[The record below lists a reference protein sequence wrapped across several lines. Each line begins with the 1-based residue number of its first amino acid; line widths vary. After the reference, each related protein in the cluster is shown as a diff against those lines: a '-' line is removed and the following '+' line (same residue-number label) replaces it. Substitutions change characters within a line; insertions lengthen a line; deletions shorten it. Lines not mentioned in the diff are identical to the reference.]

1 MRTIVSRTC
10 AEVGIAARRAL
21 RTRNF
26 RPGKGFSSQ
35 GVGAGKALLALTG
48 TDGRVILA
56 RRVSCPRHP
65 WIDRERG
72 DPKAMTMSRDDP
84 ADVALETNFREN
96 LEADSLDLA
105 ELIMDFE
112 DKFGVG
118 DISEEEALKIQTV
131 GDAVDYIYNELATA

>member
-1 MRTIVSRTC
+1 
-10 AEVGIAARRAL
+10 
-21 RTRNF
+21 
-26 RPGKGFSSQ
+26 
-35 GVGAGKALLALTG
+35 
-48 TDGRVILA
+48 
-56 RRVSCPRHP
+56 
-65 WIDRERG
+65 
-72 DPKAMTMSRDDP
+72 MTMSREDVFAKVRDIIVENLGADP